1 MKICEFITQLCVH
14 LALKKKFLPPID
26 AGFEFQNQLSLSNFY
41 KYHNLVESHCLN
53 GNRDN
58 RRKMPIFL
66 HGIIDKSTPF
76 YFIISLPFAKA
87 LC

>member
-1 MKICEFITQLCVH
+1 MEICELITQPCVH
-14 LALKKKFLPPID
+14 LAPKIKFLPPID
-26 AGFEFQNQLSLSNFY
+26 AGLESQNQFSLSKFY
-41 KYHNLVESHCLN
+41 KYHNLVESCCLN

-76 YFIISLPFAKA
+76 YFVISLPFAKA